1 MDLIILVIMIG
12 LIIFFY
18 KKFRN
23 VIYFLGIVEIFF
35 RIVHVVGDLIGI
47 KVINDAI
54 NSFIPESI
62 LSIFAKYSSG
72 LLYDIIV
79 WIFVVLFVIFE
90 YYLIR
95 GFFSK
100 SK

>member
-1 MDLIILVIMIG
+1 MDLIILVIIIG

-35 RIVHVVGDLIGI
+35 RIVHVVGDLIGV

>member
-1 MDLIILVIMIG
+1 MDLIILVIMVG

-35 RIVHVVGDLIGI
+35 RIIHVVGDMIGV
-47 KVINDAI
+47 KALNDAI
-54 NSFIPESI
+54 NKFIPESI

-72 LLYDIIV
+72 LLYDVIV
-79 WIFVVLFVIFE
+79 WIFVILFVIFE

-95 GFFSK
+95 GFFAK

>member
-1 MDLIILVIMIG
+1 MDLIILVIIIG

-35 RIVHVVGDLIGI
+35 RIVHVVGDLIGV

-72 LLYDIIV
+72 LLYNIIV
-79 WIFVVLFVIFE
+79 WIFVILFVIFE

>member
-1 MDLIILVIMIG
+1 MDLIILVIIIG